1 MTQTALTREQVLM
14 AKPGDHLDLLVAI
27 NVMGFEPSNQRSGW
41 VRIGALATYPKRYST
56 DISAAWEVLNKMIYF
71 GMEVNV
77 GFYEKWDCALD
88 YNGTNWCE
96 QAETA
101 PEAICKAA
109 LLAVLDL

>member
-1 MTQTALTREQVLM
+1 MTQTALTREQVPEL
-14 AKPGDHLDLLVAI
+14 KKGRELDSHVALI
-27 NVMGFEPSNQRSGW
+27 VMGVKEVTIVGKYHFIDSLDTPLPN
-41 VRIGALATYPKRYST
+41 YST
-56 DISAAWEVLNKMIYF
+56 DISAAWDVLNKMIYF

-88 YNGTNWCE
+88 YRGTNWCE

-109 LLAVLDL
+109 LLAVLDI